1 MMELPAF
8 DDPHIPVMAFIISP
22 EAQLNPL
29 PFAKK
34 LLSRPQ
40 RARNCAIS
48 KKVLAK
54 PTQIKQQ
61 KQK

>member
-8 DDPHIPVMAFIISP
+8 DDPRIPVMAFIISP
-22 EAQLNPL
+22 EAQLNPS
-29 PFAKK
+29 
-34 LLSRPQ
+34 LSPRSYCLGLKECGIAPYP
-40 RARNCAIS
+40 

>member
-8 DDPHIPVMAFIISP
+8 DDPRIPVMAFIISP

-40 RARNCAIS
+40 RVRNCAIS
-48 KKVLAK
+48 KKGAG
-54 PTQIKQQ
+54 
-61 KQK
+61 